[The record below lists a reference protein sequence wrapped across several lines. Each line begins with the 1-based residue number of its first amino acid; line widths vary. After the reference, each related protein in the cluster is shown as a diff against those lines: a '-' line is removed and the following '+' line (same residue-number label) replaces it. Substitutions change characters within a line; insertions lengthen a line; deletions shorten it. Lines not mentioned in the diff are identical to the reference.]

1 MAAVA
6 KAEQFPSPLPLSEQ
20 EQMLARCVAE
30 HRDRAVLVARAQ
42 TELIRVQQEDDSK
55 ESGPYEQ
62 DPPHTR
68 Q

>member
-1 MAAVA
+1 MAAVP
-6 KAEQFPSPLPLSEQ
+6 KADQFPSPLPLSEQ
-20 EQMLARCVAE
+20 EQMLARYVAK
-30 HRDRAVLVARAQ
+30 HRDRAVLMARAQ